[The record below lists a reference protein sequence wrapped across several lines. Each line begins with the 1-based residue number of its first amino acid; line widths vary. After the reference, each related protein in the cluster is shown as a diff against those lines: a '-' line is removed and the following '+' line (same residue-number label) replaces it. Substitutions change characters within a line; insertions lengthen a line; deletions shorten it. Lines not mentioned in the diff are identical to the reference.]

1 MPVKRRAQFLAVCGV
16 VSAFA
21 SFSRVAHADDAVPES
36 APSAPT
42 AVSSPPEPTA
52 DSPSEEPPPKPKK
65 FKPRVMASIDGGL
78 AYRALY
84 GSHFGGGEITA
95 AAGVDLKPGAVSL
108 TTDLLYGKTEYGL
121 TTWDWHMAT
130 IWEFRFNRLRVGLG
144 PTLTY
149 LQIGRVTTP
158 DHPFW
163 VVGAGLVGQV
173 SFDLVQYDVVRNDGR
188 PTTPHA
194 FYAAIRFNFDDYLE
208 VDDSGA
214 VTYGPTFSLGYRY

>member
-1 MPVKRRAQFLAVCGV
+1 LTTVALAGFPRAAR
-16 VSAFA
+16 AA
-21 SFSRVAHADDAVPES
+21 DAVPADET
-36 APSAPT
+36 PSD
-42 AVSSPPEPTA
+42 PPR
-52 DSPSEEPPPKPKK
+52 PKK
-65 FKPRVMASIDGGL
+65 FKPRFMASIDGGL

-84 GSHFGGGEITA
+84 GSHFWGGEITA

-108 TTDLLYGKTEYGL
+108 TSDLLYGKTEYGL

-130 IWEFRFNRLRVGLG
+130 VWEFRFNRIRAGLG
-144 PTLTY
+144 PSLTY

-163 VVGAGLVGQV
+163 VLGAGLVGQV
-173 SFDLVQYDVVRNDGR
+173 SFDLVQYEVVRSDGR
-188 PTTPHA
+188 PTAPHA

-208 VDDSGA
+208 QNDSGA